1 MATKRQLKIL
11 DLFMEI
17 YNNTSE
23 PISSAQ
29 ISVLYGKELKLK
41 DASIRAELAEL
52 EKEGYLQN
60 SYKTSG
66 RIPTKKGFEYFLNKI
81 ENSPESK
88 YVLKIKLEEILK
100 NRERGINW
108 VLKEAIKIIDISTKP
123 LIITKRDN
131 HDLYLEDLK
140 TYHLSKDK
148 ALIVAVGSNGEV
160 FNNEL
165 DIPEKDFIQLE
176 KAINLIAKKIIGY
189 QIVEIEHI
197 IPQIEKIL
205 KIGIDD
211 IEDKFKIVIR
221 NIFNRMLDIHQE
233 VSGTNEIVL
242 NNYFRDL
249 DKLQLLFDFVE
260 NQKIWDFLE
269 STDAI
274 HAHKNNVTMGVKN
287 LEEISIISREI
298 KIGKT
303 STSVAIIAPKGQQ
316 YKEFFTILEMI
327 EEEFND

>member
-29 ISVLYGKELKLK
+29 ISSLYGKELNLK
-41 DASIRAELAEL
+41 DASIRAELAKL

-66 RIPTKKGFEYFLNKI
+66 RIPTTKGFEYFLDKI
-81 ENSPESK
+81 ENTDDSK

-100 NRERGINW
+100 KREKGINW
-108 VLKEAIKIIDISTKP
+108 VLKEAIKLIDVSTKP
-123 LIITKRDN
+123 LIVTKKDN
-131 HDLYLEDLK
+131 HNLYLEDLK

-148 ALIVAVGSNGEV
+148 ALIVAVASNGEV

-165 DIPEKDFIQLE
+165 DIADKDFYQLE
-176 KAINLIAKKIIGY
+176 KAINIIAKKVIGY
-189 QIVEIEHI
+189 KIADIEHI
-197 IPQIEKIL
+197 VPQIQKIL

-211 IEDKFKIVIR
+211 LEDKFKTAIR
-221 NIFNRMLDIHQE
+221 NIFNRMLDVHQE

-242 NNYFRDL
+242 NNYFKDL
-249 DKLQLLFDFVE
+249 DKLQILFDFVE

-274 HAHKNNVTMGVKN
+274 HAHKSNVTMGVKD
-287 LEEISIISREI
+287 LEEVSIISRDI

-303 STSVAIIAPKGQQ
+303 STSVAIVAPKGQQ
-316 YKEFFTILEMI
+316 YKDFFTILEMI
-327 EEEFND
+327 EEELNE